1 MGEQVGVEEEHN
13 YFIYA
18 RGHSSLSSPSA
29 RAESHDFET
38 EGGKNTFFLISGL
51 LLTNGR
57 IALVF
62 RCLQLA

>member
-1 MGEQVGVEEEHN
+1 MGEQVGEEEEHK

-18 RGHSSLSSPSA
+18 RGHCSLSNPSA

-38 EGGKNTFFLISGL
+38 ESGKNTFFLISL